1 MYKIII
7 ITIIESLY
15 IYYMYNIYQTKISFH
30 NPIEKIIQYNNIYD
44 YLKHPIDTNKYESK
58 ICKFGKTVSIW
69 IILWLFIRLIIKD
82 YIIKI
87 NKIIFIMIMIISFMM
102 NLNAFIYL
110 IPIFIYEFFIFQK
123 ILKN

>member
-44 YLKHPIDTNKYESK
+44 YLKHPIDTNKYDV
-58 ICKFGKTVSIW
+58 FVSNTW
-69 IILWLFIRLIIKD
+69 
-82 YIIKI
+82 
-87 NKIIFIMIMIISFMM
+87 NG
-102 NLNAFIYL
+102 
-110 IPIFIYEFFIFQK
+110 
-123 ILKN
+123 